1 MTISENIRRLRTER
15 NLSQEQ
21 LAEMLSVSRQSVS
34 KWETA
39 KANPDMD
46 KIIQMANLFGVSLL
60 ELMGTD
66 SGAGPAEENSGESSE
81 GEQEEKERAAWK
93 QRETE
98 LTEQIGR
105 LRNEVFF
112 TGRRLFRWRLT
123 AVVLILAL
131 AVLVCGGLA
140 VVNRYYPQ
148 IWDRFSSQSVSGD
161 AKSVKM
167 THENLYEDGIDGILE
182 DLGEVIDF
190 PQYLTLQTSF
200 NLHFAPDGTITSL
213 DTMWYGYDECYTYVD
228 SYLITFDRTKS
239 KKITVYFGGGTGDAY
254 DPDKDLTVLF
264 DAMRVIPFEDT
275 VSRWEEPEYGILY
288 LGQRDWGYNT
298 EGILYIDRKGTID
311 VPSDM
316 VKEEI
321 VGPTVS
327 VFCPQDDTITPV
339 RYLFCEDNSEE
350 ANVR

>member
-21 LAEMLSVSRQSVS
+21 LAELLEVSRQSVS

-46 KIIQMANLFGVSLL
+46 KIMQMANLFGVSLL
-60 ELMGTD
+60 EILGTEEGET
-66 SGAGPAEENSGESSE
+66 SAAEEENNRGEM
-81 GEQEEKERAAWK
+81 EKENPEVSEEMTGLK
-93 QRETE
+93 DE
-98 LTEQIGR
+98 LFHIR
-105 LRNEVFF
+105 
-112 TGRRLFRWRLT
+112 RRLFWWRLT
-123 AVVLILAL
+123 AVILIL
-131 AVLVCGGLA
+131 VLVCLTCGGLIL
-140 VVNRYYPQ
+140 VNRYYPQ
-148 IWDRFSSQSVSGD
+148 IWDRISSQSFSGD
-161 AKSVKM
+161 HKSVKM
-167 THENLYEDGIDGILE
+167 KHENLYEDGIDGLLA

-213 DTMWYGYDECYTYVD
+213 DTMWYGYDERYTYVD

-254 DPDKDLTVLF
+254 DPDRDLTVLF

-288 LGQRDWGYNT
+288 LGIRDWGYNP
-298 EGILYIDRKGTID
+298 EGIRYIDRAGNID
-311 VPSDM
+311 VPSNL
-316 VKEEI
+316 VREEI
-321 VGPTVS
+321 IGPTVS
-327 VFCPQDDTITPV
+327 VFCPQDDNIIPV

-350 ANVR
+350 VNVR